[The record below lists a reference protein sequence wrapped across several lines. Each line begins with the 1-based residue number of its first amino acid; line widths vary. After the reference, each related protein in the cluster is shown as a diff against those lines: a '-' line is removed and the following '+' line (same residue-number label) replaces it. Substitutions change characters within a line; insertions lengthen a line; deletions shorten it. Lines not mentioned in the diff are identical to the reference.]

1 MSKKAVEAVIMAN
14 GIPESNAKGA
24 LYSMI
29 VQELASQL
37 VNEVRLLH
45 SSVSGGGNV
54 IWRTAFSQMFDA
66 QTTMRKLDE
75 ALVAMVVP
83 RGIEDE

>member
-1 MSKKAVEAVIMAN
+1 
-14 GIPESNAKGA
+14 
-24 LYSMI
+24 
-29 VQELASQL
+29 
-37 VNEVRLLH
+37 VRLLH